1 LVGAVVTDHYGLKVL
16 GDTDRDHPRG
26 TGGLLQE
33 GAHGVDLA
41 LALLELEQR
50 DAMVAGEGL
59 DGLAEVVTDGGEEGG
74 RGDGVTEVAGEEGDH
89 LSPDLKAGDVGVEV
103 DAIEAMEVEAQM
115 LIEKLVELGG
125 GCHGALGDNGS
136 AWDGDQDCHSD
147 GPGGGGSRPLRERPQ
162 GSALTPR
169 ALPPGSFPGGV
180 T

>member
-1 LVGAVVTDHYGLKVL
+1 MTDHYGLKVL

-125 GCHGALGDNGS
+125 GCHGALGDNGF
-136 AWDGDQDCHSD
+136 AWDGDQDCNSD
-147 GPGGGGSRPLRERPQ
+147 GPGGGGSRPLGERPQ